1 MNSQE
6 HLVLENLLNQLVA
19 ARVEQRDPD
28 AEALIRSACQRQPD
42 AAYLLTLR
50 TLLQGQALE
59 QAQQRITQL
68 EAEVASLRAQ
78 SAQGN
83 RAPASGGFLDVQS
96 WGRQPSPP
104 PAPAPQAAPAQFN
117 PAPPPQA
124 PARSGGFL
132 GGAGGSFLGNVATT
146 AAGVVA
152 GGLLFQGISNMFGNH
167 GSSGHGLFGDS
178 SKTTETTEPPQENVV
193 VNNFFDDT
201 PPRGNDFSA
210 LDFNTDTPPDDGS
223 WT

>member
-50 TLLQGQALE
+50 TLLQGQALD

-68 EAEVASLRAQ
+68 ETELASLRAQ

-117 PAPPPQA
+117 PAPQPT
-124 PARSGGFL
+124 ARSGGFL

-152 GGLLFQGISNMFGNH
+152 GGLLFQGISNMMGNH
-167 GSSGHGLFGDS
+167 GSSGHGLFGDNS
-178 SKTTETTEPPQENVV
+178 SPERTTENVV
-193 VNNFFDDT
+193 VNNFYDDT
-201 PPRGNDFSA
+201 GNTPDAQRNDFSA
-210 LDFNTDTPPDDGS
+210 LDFDADTPPDDGS

>member
-78 SAQGN
+78 SAQSN

-178 SKTTETTEPPQENVV
+178 SSPERVTENVV
-193 VNNFFDDT
+193 VNNFYDDT
-201 PPRGNDFSA
+201 SNTPDTQRNDFGA
-210 LDFNTDTPPDDGS
+210 LDFDADTPPDDGS